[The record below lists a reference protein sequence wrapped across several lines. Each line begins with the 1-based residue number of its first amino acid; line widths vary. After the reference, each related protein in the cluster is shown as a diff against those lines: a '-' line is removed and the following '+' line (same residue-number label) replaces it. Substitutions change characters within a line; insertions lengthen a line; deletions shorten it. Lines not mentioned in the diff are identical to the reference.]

1 MKKAILIFSLLGYG
15 YLNAQTTELTTLIEN
30 TTGKSASEIDSM
42 FTTGTLVVNKG
53 GKLLIMDS
61 FSLAKGDMIQVY
73 LPTQERDFIFINRK
87 KRVIN
92 TKLISGVAQA
102 AGTGAFVVGVTSGNL
117 NTLSNAV
124 NVMNKARF
132 IRYSAD
138 ALDKINELPIS
149 KEAKKIAGKEMEVIS
164 WEYDNEMHVVIAKLG
179 KAYYEIELEGAFITK
194 EIIFTPNSNQS

>member
-164 WEYDNEMHVVIAKLG
+164 WEYDNEMHVVITKLG

-194 EIIFTPNSNQS
+194 EIIFTPNNNQS